1 MVVVDALSNTRVVQE
16 CWTCCMNPFSD
27 SPGCFVRPHICK
39 ELMLSIRAES
49 NPPTAIDDIDLT
61 IFQTLEISVFPGA
74 AYTIELQISSQVTD
88 MLHQYF
94 AFSDQAMLEED
105 DMAETERKTDK
116 EVGEMVHEDSGTY
129 TNEELASMSTRQ
141 MGRSDSVAS
150 VDSVNSVTSVTSK
163 SVRFRQSR
171 MASEDDISKAVV
183 VTDKAKPKRE
193 ALYIKYLRVG
203 DIVLEVSTLG
213 YAVPLTKVPVVV
225 NEFSVRNKVLDWH
238 QLIWKFEMHAILCV
252 SSHTATKSMNRLW
265 EMMFGKQ
272 GDEKA
277 EANSH
282 SDETKKLLL
291 LGM

>member
-1 MVVVDALSNTRVVQE
+1 MVVIDALTNTRVIQN
-16 CWTCCMNPFSD
+16 CWTCCMNPFRD
-27 SPGCFVRPHICK
+27 APGCFVRPHICK

-74 AYTIELQISSQVTD
+74 SYTIELQISSQVTD

-94 AFSDQAMLEED
+94 AFSEQIMIEED
-105 DMAETERKTDK
+105 DIIDK
-116 EVGEMVHEDSGTY
+116 VDSESREGVDGEMA
-129 TNEELASMSTRQ
+129 LASSGGLSGRDLSSSNSMRMPS
-141 MGRSDSVAS
+141 RSDSIAS
-150 VDSVNSVTSVTSK
+150 VDSVISTTSATSK
-163 SVRFRQSR
+163 SARFRSR
-171 MASEDDISKAVV
+171 MNEEEISREVAVAE
-183 VTDKAKPKRE
+183 KGKPKQE
-193 ALYIKYLRVG
+193 ALYLKYLRVG
-203 DIVLEVSTLG
+203 DIVLEVSTFG

-225 NEFSVRNKVLDWH
+225 NEFSIRNKVLDWH
-238 QLIWKFEMHAILCV
+238 RLIWKFEMHAILCV

-272 GDEKA
+272 GG
-277 EANSH
+277 EADANAH